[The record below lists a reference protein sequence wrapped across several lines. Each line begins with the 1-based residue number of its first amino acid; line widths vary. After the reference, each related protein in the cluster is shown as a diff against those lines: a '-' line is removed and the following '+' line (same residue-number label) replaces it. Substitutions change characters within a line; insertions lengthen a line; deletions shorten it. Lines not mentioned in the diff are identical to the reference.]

1 VKICYLCVLP
11 GSIGTLFRWGG
22 KINQLLIAKSL
33 NNICTKN
40 HANEIMFAT
49 VAANNVGDPF
59 LRLIVY
65 TQNFQKTE
73 NIIFKKLFSLSNV
86 VKAKALKWQ
95 KLKWLLKLIIITKH
109 VPGAR
114 YTFKSGD

>member
-1 VKICYLCVLP
+1 
-11 GSIGTLFRWGG
+11 
-22 KINQLLIAKSL
+22 
-33 NNICTKN
+33 
-40 HANEIMFAT
+40 MFAT

-95 KLKWLLKLIIITKH
+95 KLK
-109 VPGAR
+109 
-114 YTFKSGD
+114 